1 MPRRD
6 SCYAVTM
13 ADEPKDTSTEPTAEP
28 KAAEPKAS
36 EPKASEPP
44 AWRRQ
49 LDESLGDLK
58 SAAEDIRERLER
70 AGKTAHT
77 EARETWKKL
86 EPQIQSG
93 IHTAEEKLTEATDEA
108 VEQLKGLF
116 GRLQGK
122 LVNLRDKLG

>member
-1 MPRRD
+1 
-6 SCYAVTM
+6 M
-13 ADEPKDTSTEPTAEP
+13 ADEPKDTPTAPTSEP
-28 KAAEPKAS
+28 KADAPEAS
-36 EPKASEPP
+36 APQADASEPP